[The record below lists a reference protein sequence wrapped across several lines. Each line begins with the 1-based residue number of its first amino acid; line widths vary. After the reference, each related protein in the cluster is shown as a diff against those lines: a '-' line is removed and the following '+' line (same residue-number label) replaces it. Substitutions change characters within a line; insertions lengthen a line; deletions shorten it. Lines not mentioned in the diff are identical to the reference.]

1 MSISTTN
8 LAALS
13 SDRWDRTCPCLYPLS
28 RRRRWSRATL
38 LCRQTTLTLLEKNRS
53 TRSLRWLLTP
63 NSIHTDI
70 ICMKPPPRVHSDHVG
85 RPDHSAGHAVSDDR
99 RRGKHD
105 QHCTGWYADGGFAIL
120 RGPYRRTRSRPL
132 VRPRVVPCSGRRG
145 RLVHNLRRSA
155 QTVIYTY
162 QNPASR
168 PCPLSWGKIPSR
180 TGLHGPV
187 EESRQKAA
195 PRSGRTT

>member
-1 MSISTTN
+1 MPMLVPAFEAASLVESD
-8 LAALS
+8 AAL
-13 SDRWDRTCPCLYPLS
+13 
-28 RRRRWSRATL
+28 
-38 LCRQTTLTLLEKNRS
+38 QTTLTLLEKNRS

-132 VRPRVVPCSGRRG
+132 ARPRVVPCSGRRG

-162 QNPASR
+162 QQNPASR
-168 PCPLSWGKIPSR
+168 PTALRAGKLPAVNGSPVGHPVCPTRAQWPREPGS
-180 TGLHGPV
+180 GPM
-187 EESRQKAA
+187 
-195 PRSGRTT
+195 PMSGQRH

>member
-53 TRSLRWLLTP
+53 TRSRRWFLTP
-63 NSIHTDI
+63 KSIRTDI
-70 ICMKPPPRVHSDHVG
+70 ICMKPPPRVHNDHVG
-85 RPDHSAGHAVSDDR
+85 RPGHSAGHAVSDDR

-105 QHCTGWYADGGFAIL
+105 EDCTHCNRDGGVAIL
-120 RGPYRRTRSRPL
+120 RGCDRRTRSRPL
-132 VRPRVVPCSGRRG
+132 AAASDIPCSGRRE
-145 RLVHNLRRSA
+145 RQFVYLRRLLKGDLYVYVPKGGFSGVVPLLGVYFVA
-155 QTVIYTY
+155 VST
-162 QNPASR
+162 AS
-168 PCPLSWGKIPSR
+168 
-180 TGLHGPV
+180 V
-187 EESRQKAA
+187 
-195 PRSGRTT
+195 